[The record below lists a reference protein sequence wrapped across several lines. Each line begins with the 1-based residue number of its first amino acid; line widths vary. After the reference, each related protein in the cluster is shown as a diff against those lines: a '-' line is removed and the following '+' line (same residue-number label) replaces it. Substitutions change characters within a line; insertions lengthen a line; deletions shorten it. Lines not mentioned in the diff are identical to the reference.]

1 MAGFCELATSLH
13 APIFG
18 ILGTNLPIVS
28 GKHSKN
34 SRFGRLRP
42 ETRFDLHCVADAAV
56 QLVVYLD
63 MADGQVVLVTTEP
76 LGGGSPVRSVYFVA
90 EQDPEKD
97 KAIIGEMMAPNEK
110 VAMVVSSPMSAQA
123 NGEPAAIVP
132 ATIQMPKAMITY
144 RD

>member
-1 MAGFCELATSLH
+1 M
-13 APIFG
+13 
-18 ILGTNLPIVS
+18 
-28 GKHSKN
+28 
-34 SRFGRLRP
+34 
-42 ETRFDLHCVADAAV
+42 

-63 MADGQVVLVTTEP
+63 MADGQVVLVTTES

-132 ATIQMPKAMITY
+132 ATIQMPKAMIPTEIKNENVAFMLASIPKKSIGLVLY
-144 RD
+144 SVIAGSHRASLTRH

>member
-1 MAGFCELATSLH
+1 
-13 APIFG
+13 
-18 ILGTNLPIVS
+18 
-28 GKHSKN
+28 
-34 SRFGRLRP
+34 
-42 ETRFDLHCVADAAV
+42 
-56 QLVVYLD
+56 

-76 LGGGSPVRSVYFVA
+76 LEGGSPVRSVYFVA

-123 NGEPAAIVP
+123 NGRASGDRASDNPDA
-132 ATIQMPKAMITY
+132 KGNDTY